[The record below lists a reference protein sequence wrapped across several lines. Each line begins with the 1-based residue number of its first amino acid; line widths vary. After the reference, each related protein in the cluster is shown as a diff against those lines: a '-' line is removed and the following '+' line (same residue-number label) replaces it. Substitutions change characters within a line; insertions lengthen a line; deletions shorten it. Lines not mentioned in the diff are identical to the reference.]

1 MNSFLQFRIRSR
13 RQWIAGSACMLV
25 LLVSVFEPRVGAADD
40 ARERVSKAVAQIRR
54 ADYEGDRAALHRLH
68 EELGRYTEKRPLA
81 ARVEYWRGF
90 ALWRSAINGFNESV
104 DPKELENDMNLA
116 TADFDA
122 ALAADPRFA
131 DAMAGRAS
139 CLANLGFLSF
149 KGGNAG
155 RGLELIRQSWDGI
168 NAALAI
174 APENP
179 RTLWVRGANEAYT
192 PPERGGGP
200 AIAMATF
207 EKALKLARQ
216 QKGSVSDP
224 LEPSWGEPEL
234 LMTLAFAKYNF
245 KPPDLPAADRFAQD
259 ALAQVPYWHYVRD
272 ILIPQIRAAQAKQQ
286 N

>member
-1 MNSFLQFRIRSR
+1 MLCSAVRSR
-13 RQWIAGSACMLV
+13 LRWIVGSTCVLV
-25 LLVSVFEPRVGAADD
+25 LLGSVFELRAGAADGV
-40 ARERVSKAVAQIRR
+40 REQASKLVAQILR
-54 ADYEGDRAALHRLH
+54 ADYEGDRAALRRLH
-68 EELGRYTEKRPLA
+68 GELGRYSHKGPLA

-104 DPKELENDMNLA
+104 EPTDLENDMNLA
-116 TADFDA
+116 IADFDA
-122 ALAADPRFA
+122 ALAADPNFP

-149 KGGNAG
+149 KGGNPG

-179 RTLWVRGANEAYT
+179 RTLWVRGSNEAYT

-207 EKALKLARQ
+207 EKALNLARQ
-216 QKGSVSDP
+216 QKGSITDP

-234 LMTLAFAKYNF
+234 LMTMAFAKYNF
-245 KPPDLPAADRFAQD
+245 KPPDLPAADRLAQD
-259 ALAQVPYWHYVRD
+259 ALTQVPYWHYVRD
-272 ILIPQIRAAQAKQQ
+272 ILIPQIHAAQAKQQ